1 VVLDLTKLT
10 MSNARREEGESII
23 DTSRMSEGERA
34 ALEITEAAR
43 EAASMERTFAGGLFL
58 GTCDWS
64 QITPFPEQTTEDRD
78 QGDAFL
84 SRLEEFLRNNTD
96 PDKIDE
102 SGEIPD
108 AVIDGLA
115 RLGAFGIKIPVR
127 YGGLGLS
134 QTNYC
139 RAAVLLGSWC
149 GNMTALLSSPINR
162 CSNRSFSLAPS
173 HNAKN
178 IFRGLLR
185 RNLRFCAD
193 RAGRWVHPPAWNSRG
208 TERRTDRL
216 S

>member
-1 VVLDLTKLT
+1 
-10 MSNARREEGESII
+10 MSNARREEGESVI

-58 GTCDWS
+58 GRCDWS

-84 SRLEEFLRNNTD
+84 TRLEEFLRNNTD
-96 PDKIDE
+96 PDEIDE
-102 SGEIPD
+102 NGEIPD

-127 YGGLGLS
+127 IWRPGSFADELLPRGRCCSAVIAAISPRCL
-134 QTNYC
+134 
-139 RAAVLLGSWC
+139 RA
-149 GNMTALLSSPINR
+149 PIHR
-162 CSNRSFSLAPS
+162 RSAAAPPLWHRA

-178 IFRGLLR
+178 FFRALLR
-185 RNLRFCAD
+185 EKSPL
-193 RAGRWVHPPAWNSRG
+193 SR
-208 TERRTDRL
+208 
-216 S
+216 